1 MSSASPWPHS
11 LLEETVLCLKG
22 NHSPMESAPQGKVH
36 FWSES
41 WLLSCTLSTKDS
53 RNQIKMVA
61 QIHRDLLT
69 FSTQHLNRE
78 PSPDEEIRDNSL
90 ILKRVIFPEFFQ

>member
-1 MSSASPWPHS
+1 MASFFAGGNCS
-11 LLEETVLCLKG
+11 LLKG
-22 NHSPMESAPQGKVH
+22 KSQGEITAPLESAPQGKVH

-41 WLLSCTLSTKDS
+41 WLLSCTLSTKGS
-53 RNQIKMVA
+53 RNQIEMVA

-78 PSPDEEIRDNSL
+78 LCPDEEIRDNSL

>member
-1 MSSASPWPHS
+1 
-11 LLEETVLCLKG
+11 
-22 NHSPMESAPQGKVH
+22 
-36 FWSES
+36 
-41 WLLSCTLSTKDS
+41 
-53 RNQIKMVA
+53 MVA

-78 PSPDEEIRDNSL
+78 LCPDEEIRDNSL